1 MQKKADEIGYMG
13 LLLKLKVA
21 IGGKAMAN
29 NCLKNACDG

>member
-21 IGGKAMAN
+21 IGGKAVAN
-29 NCLKNACDG
+29 NWLKNACDG

>member
-1 MQKKADEIGYMG
+1 MQKKAHEIGYMG

-29 NCLKNACDG
+29 NWLKNACDG